1 MTSPGTRAE
10 LTPRQALGGAWRRYE
25 FALGALL
32 VAAVIVMSLLS
43 PDFLTARNLSEL
55 PRFFVEPGLIALAMT
70 FVIITGGIDLSVG
83 STMAIAAVVLGLAWA
98 EWHLPIWAAVGVAL
112 VAGGLAG
119 AVNGLVITR
128 IGVPPL
134 MATLAT
140 MAGFR
145 GIAIGLSQAQPVSDF
160 PDSFLAIGNTY
171 VPLGG
176 GVAVP
181 AQLFIFALVAI
192 VAGVLL
198 SRTVLGRHT
207 YAVGHNEV
215 AARYA
220 GINVRSVKLGIYA
233 AAGCIAALAG
243 VISVSQFSTAKADA
257 GSGMEL
263 FVITACVLGG
273 IDIYGGRG
281 SILGA
286 VLGVLT
292 ISVVDN
298 GLQLAGVGSE
308 MRAIAVGLMLIVA
321 VVLGQ
326 LGRKGR
332 PGEAAE

>member
-1 MTSPGTRAE
+1 MTSPATASSTADRAV
-10 LTPRQALGGAWRRYE
+10 TGGAWRRYE

-32 VAAVIVMSLLS
+32 LGAVVLMSFVS

-83 STMAIAAVVLGLAWA
+83 SMMAIAAVVLGVAWA
-98 EWHLPIWAAVGVAL
+98 DWHLPIWAAVGVAL

-134 MATLAT
+134 IATLAT

-145 GIAIGLSQAQPVSDF
+145 GIAIGLSRAQPVSDF
-160 PDSFLAIGNTY
+160 PGSFLAIGNTY
-171 VPLGG
+171 IPIGG
-176 GVAVP
+176 GIAVP
-181 AQLFIFALVAI
+181 AQLFVFILMAI
-192 VAGVLL
+192 AAGVLL
-198 SRTVLGRHT
+198 TRTVFGRQT
-207 YAVGHNEV
+207 YAIGHNEV

-220 GINVRSVKLGIYA
+220 GIDVKAVKLAIYTA
-233 AAGCIAALAG
+233 TGCVAALAG

-257 GSGMEL
+257 GTGMEL

-281 SILGA
+281 TILGA
-286 VLGVLT
+286 TLGVLT

-298 GLQLAGVGSE
+298 GLQLGGVGSE
-308 MRAIAVGLMLIVA
+308 MRAIAIGLVLIVA
-321 VVLGQ
+321 VVIGQ
-326 LGRKGR
+326 LGRRGR
-332 PGEAAE
+332 PGEAVE

>member
-1 MTSPGTRAE
+1 MTSPAALPSAAE
-10 LTPRQALGGAWRRYE
+10 TAPIGGAWRRYE

-32 VAAVIVMSLLS
+32 VTAVILMSFVS
-43 PDFLTARNLSEL
+43 PNFLTARNLSEL

-83 STMAIAAVVLGLAWA
+83 STMAIAAVVLGMAWA
-98 EWHLPIWAAVGVAL
+98 DWRLPIEAAVGVAL
-112 VAGGLAG
+112 LAG
-119 AVNGLVITR
+119 ALAGAINGLVITR

-134 MATLAT
+134 IATLAT

-145 GIAIGLSQAQPVSDF
+145 GIAVGLSRAQPVSDF
-160 PDSFLAIGNTY
+160 PRSFLAIGNTY
-171 VPLGG
+171 IPVGG

-181 AQLFIFALVAI
+181 AQLFIFILMAI
-192 VAGVLL
+192 AAGILL
-198 SRTVLGRHT
+198 TRTVLGRHT
-207 YAVGHNEV
+207 YAIGHNEV

-220 GINVRSVKLGIYA
+220 GISVKTVKLGIYTA
-233 AAGCIAALAG
+233 TGCVAALAG

-257 GSGMEL
+257 GTGMEL

-281 SILGA
+281 TILGA
-286 VLGVLT
+286 ALGVLT

-326 LGRKGR
+326 VGRKGR

>member
-1 MTSPGTRAE
+1 MSPSATGAKTAE
-10 LTPRQALGGAWRRYE
+10 RPTVGGIWRRYE
-25 FALGALL
+25 FALGGLL
-32 VAAVIVMSLLS
+32 IVAVIVMSLVA
-43 PDFLTARNLSEL
+43 PGFLTARNLSEL

-70 FVIITGGIDLSVG
+70 FVIVTGGIDLSVG
-83 STMAIAAVVLGLAWA
+83 SMMAVAAVVLGIAWA
-98 EWHLPIWAAVGVAL
+98 DWHLPIGAAIGVAIL
-112 VAGGLAG
+112 AGGLAG
-119 AVNGLVITR
+119 AINGLVITR

-134 MATLAT
+134 IATLAT

-145 GIAIGLSQAQPVSDF
+145 GIAIGLSRARPVSDF
-160 PDSFLAIGNTY
+160 PPSFLAIGNTY

-176 GVAVP
+176 EVAVP
-181 AQLFIFALVAI
+181 AQLLGFIVMAI
-192 VAGVLL
+192 AAGILL
-198 SRTVLGRHT
+198 TRTVAGRHT
-207 YAVGHNEV
+207 YAIGHNEV

-220 GINVRSVKLGIYA
+220 GIDVKAVKLAIYTA
-233 AAGCIAALAG
+233 TGLVAALAG

-257 GSGMEL
+257 GTGMEL

-281 SILGA
+281 TILGA
-286 VLGVLT
+286 ALGVLT

-308 MRAIAVGLMLIVA
+308 MRAIAIGLVLIVA

-332 PGEAAE
+332 PDEAAE